1 MARLFTSRSNIC
13 FASNLGASFKI
24 ATMAAAQRKWFQLG
38 IKRAL
43 DVVVS
48 ASILVALS
56 PLFLFTALAIKLETN
71 GPIFL
76 VTHEN
81 CYNHRSIR
89 ILRFRTGEHRGLVGR
104 SLMRSGLDQL
114 PMLFNVLRGDLSIV
128 GPHCQIDVLP
138 SLVPDVFM
146 NPLYD
151 SAFRPGLISLE
162 LPDELADPI
171 LGQIDADLYYASHWS
186 LWLDLKILF
195 LHLLSKDAY
204 V

>member
-1 MARLFTSRSNIC
+1 
-13 FASNLGASFKI
+13 
-24 ATMAAAQRKWFQLG
+24 MAAAQRKWFQLG
-38 IKRAL
+38 IKRAF

-56 PLFLFTALAIKLETN
+56 PLFLLTALVIKLETN

-76 VTHEN
+76 VTSEN
-81 CYNHRSIR
+81 CYSHRSIR

-138 SLVPDVFM
+138 SLVPDVLFM
-146 NPLYD
+146 IARSGQGLLVLSYRTNLPIRFWDRSTPTFTTPLTGH
-151 SAFRPGLISLE
+151 SGSI
-162 LPDELADPI
+162 
-171 LGQIDADLYYASHWS
+171 
-186 LWLDLKILF
+186 
-195 LHLLSKDAY
+195 
-204 V
+204 